1 MNRYFGSVLIELFR
15 SFVTF
20 ILSHV
25 IIFLGVRN
33 ILFILLFTICLL
45 IFDIYIIKRLDT
57 FYPVLLGKSY
67 SLAAFDQ
74 LGYSYY
80 DISRWYYFKQ
90 DYYTVL
96 DTTKLV

>member
-74 LGYSYY
+74 LELYY